1 MTGSF
6 FPGLIVN
13 HSCSRGPG
21 GLRES
26 LLVDGHFITCH
37 PWGRGGTAQIAALD
51 KGKMEALILGSG
63 NTGLTLLGG
72 SVI

>member
-26 LLVDGHFITCH
+26 LLVAGHLITCH
-37 PWGRGGTAQIAALD
+37 PGGGRGTAQIAVLD
-51 KGKMEALILGSG
+51 KEKMEALIPRSA

>member
-26 LLVDGHFITCH
+26 LLVAGHFITCH
-37 PWGRGGTAQIAALD
+37 PGEGTAQIAVLD
-51 KGKMEALILGSG
+51 KEKMEALIPRSV
-63 NTGLTLLGG
+63 NTGLTLFGG

>member
-26 LLVDGHFITCH
+26 LLVAGHLITCH
-37 PWGRGGTAQIAALD
+37 PGGRGTAQIAVLD
-51 KGKMEALILGSG
+51 KEKMEALIPRSA
-63 NTGLTLLGG
+63 NTGLTLLSG